1 LFSWRLV
8 LRLKNGW
15 AIHGDWISEQFAR
28 LLLQKPPETAFN
40 NFPDPGMTFRAVNQ
54 CMIAMKI
61 NRYKHLNVNVF
72 PTRGE
77 MGLAA
82 GRDIEARVAGL
93 LKVKDE
99 VRMVFA
105 AAPSQN
111 EMLDYLA
118 LSEIIDWGRVTAFHM
133 DEYIG
138 LNGGAA
144 QLFSKYLQSRL
155 FDRVRMKNVHILNGS
170 ADTAYESVRYA
181 ALISESPL
189 DVICLGI
196 GENGHIAFNDPPV
209 ADFNDPLIVK
219 EVAPVMPYAAG
230 QRGMFR
236 KPGGG
241 AGKGPHSDHTCHLW
255 CIAPLLCGAGQQQ
268 EGGCLQ
274 YHQWTC
280 HSCLPCFGVAEASRL
295 QLLFRQGFFRRAVK

>member
-1 LFSWRLV
+1 M
-8 LRLKNGW
+8 KNGW

-219 EVAPVMPYAAG
+219 EVALDRSCRMQQVNEGCFANLEEVPEKALTLTIPVIFGASHL
-230 QRGMFR
+230 FCVV
-236 KPGGG
+236 PGSSKRE
-241 AGKGPHSDHTCHLW
+241 AVYNTINGPVTPACPASV
-255 CIAPLLCGAGQQQ
+255 
-268 EGGCLQ
+268 LQ
-274 YHQWTC
+274 KHPDCSFYFDRD
-280 HSCLPCFGVAEASRL
+280 SFGE
-295 QLLFRQGFFRRAVK
+295 Q